1 MHAVQKSGDDAQ
13 REIENA
19 PAGQSVQ
26 TEAPSVSAYLPASH
40 GRPVSKEV
48 AKGGCRVLGVGRRAQ
63 GAGCVASGR
72 LTLL

>member
-26 TEAPSVSAYLPASH
+26 TEVSAYLPASH